1 MTVSA
6 MARNNPCFMPWD
18 NKLNKNVSDFVGWNV
33 IFTMSLGKDD
43 AKKFS
48 LATPKKTESAYLRAM
63 GCELD
68 ESGEFVLLDKE
79 LAPGWFGKY
88 MLTDF
93 KLCYGRETITTVLAK
108 GKARPAGRNG
118 HRRSVAGEKGRGRG
132 GKRTKKKKPDLA
144 MMHPDS
150 RAAYEG
156 TMAGIV
162 AKHAQAAA
170 PNDAAAM
177 ATSAG
182 LDMMVEAA
190 EAVGAE
196 QEEINVAD
204 EDAVAGV
211 MVAMIDDFAT
221 DDSEWEYDTD
231 EEGGE
236 GEVLEE
242 LMELVT

>member
-1 MTVSA
+1 
-6 MARNNPCFMPWD
+6 
-18 NKLNKNVSDFVGWNV
+18 
-33 IFTMSLGKDD
+33 
-43 AKKFS
+43 
-48 LATPKKTESAYLRAM
+48 
-63 GCELD
+63 
-68 ESGEFVLLDKE
+68 
-79 LAPGWFGKY
+79 
-88 MLTDF
+88 
-93 KLCYGRETITTVLAK
+93 
-108 GKARPAGRNG
+108 
-118 HRRSVAGEKGRGRG
+118 
-132 GKRTKKKKPDLA
+132 
-144 MMHPDS
+144 
-150 RAAYEG
+150 
-156 TMAGIV
+156 MAGIV

-221 DDSEWEYDTD
+221 DDCEWEYDTD

-236 GEVLEE
+236 GEVLED
-242 LMELVT
+242 LMELVTGNSDETHLHCEIGCDESRVSTSTTLRSD

>member
-33 IFTMSLGKDD
+33 IFTMRLGKDD

-93 KLCYGRETITTVLAK
+93 KLCYGRETITPRSWPRARR
-108 GKARPAGRNG
+108 GRPAGTDIGGASRERRVEAG
-118 HRRSVAGEKGRGRG
+118 AGSGRRRRSRTWRWCTLTRGPC
-132 GKRTKKKKPDLA
+132 T
-144 MMHPDS
+144 
-150 RAAYEG
+150 RARWPA
-156 TMAGIV
+156 
-162 AKHAQAAA
+162 
-170 PNDAAAM
+170 
-177 ATSAG
+177 
-182 LDMMVEAA
+182 
-190 EAVGAE
+190 
-196 QEEINVAD
+196 
-204 EDAVAGV
+204 
-211 MVAMIDDFAT
+211 
-221 DDSEWEYDTD
+221 
-231 EEGGE
+231 
-236 GEVLEE
+236 
-242 LMELVT
+242 